1 MSLPLI
7 LLSPP
12 RRRGPSARKP
22 IGPRAIAAE
31 AAPGAT
37 TLTEFSRNHFDLL
50 GLPLAYAVDAA
61 RLERGY
67 RELQSQVHPDRFAA
81 APEAERR
88 VAMQW
93 ATRANEAYRTLR
105 DPVGRARY
113 LLQLKGYDTGEETN
127 TAMPADFLM
136 QQMEW
141 RESVAEA
148 RAERDRERLA
158 GLRDE
163 LAQAR
168 GEMLGML
175 ARAIDADAN
184 YDAGCSLVRKL
195 RFLEKLEEEIAEA
208 LE

>member
-1 MSLPLI
+1 MAENLGQTPSNMI
-7 LLSPP
+7 RGLSQDH
-12 RRRGPSARKP
+12 
-22 IGPRAIAAE
+22 
-31 AAPGAT
+31 
-37 TLTEFSRNHFDLL
+37 FSLL
-50 GLPLAYAVDAA
+50 GLPARYAVDHAL
-61 RLERGY
+61 LESRY

-81 APEAERR
+81 GSDAERR

-113 LLQLKGYDTGEETN
+113 LLSLKGFDTGEETN
-127 TAMPADFLM
+127 TSMPADFLM

-148 RAERDRERLA
+148 SAARDANALARLGGDIALARAE
-158 GLRDE
+158 
-163 LAQAR
+163 
-168 GEMLGML
+168 MLQVL
-175 ARAIDADAN
+175 ARAIDEDAN

-195 RFLEKLEEEIAEA
+195 RFLEKLEEEIDEA

>member
-1 MSLPLI
+1 VTP
-7 LLSPP
+7 
-12 RRRGPSARKP
+12 
-22 IGPRAIAAE
+22 
-31 AAPGAT
+31 
-37 TLTEFSRNHFDLL
+37 EFSRNHFDLL

-61 RLERGY
+61 RLEQRY
-67 RELQSQVHPDRFAA
+67 RELQSQVHPDRYAA

-113 LLQLKGYDTGEETN
+113 LLHLKGYDTGEETN

-141 RESVAEA
+141 RESAAEA
-148 RAERDRERLA
+148 RAGHDRDRLK
-158 GLRDE
+158 GLRVE
-163 LAQAR
+163 LAEAR
-168 GEMLGML
+168 SEMLAML

-184 YDAGCSLVRKL
+184 YDAGCSIVRKL
-195 RFLEKLEEEIAEA
+195 RFLEKLEEEIEEA